1 VESQRANARRTAVA
15 FGSPATPIPQLGV
28 ARDRIGL
35 PAAIGLALIFALVSA
50 YALADGSGRTYE
62 MHAFLPVCATIWA
75 TAELLTA
82 FLLFA
87 QYVVAGRLAYGLLG
101 GAYALSGLLT
111 IPYLAE
117 FPNVFTNPPYSI
129 GQLQASAWLYIAL
142 HCSYPLVIGLT
153 LLTDPSLTS
162 REVSRDRIPGVLAA
176 IVGGAVTLAVGATW
190 AIVAN
195 DDRLP
200 VVVAPNGIFTH
211 AYRSAVAPLAG
222 LCNIFALLT
231 LVRAGINVRPLSR
244 LHVWIGL
251 ALVTTAF
258 DGILSTFAPGRYSL
272 AWYMGKFETIT
283 TASAV
288 LIMLL
293 CEVATLYR
301 RLFDV
306 ASLDPL
312 TGLAN
317 RRRLDEDIH
326 ALLRSRS
333 AADRRLAMLVVDLDE
348 FKAFNDRHG
357 HLAGDEAL
365 RRVATVLRDVACRR
379 HDVVARSGG
388 EEFVIVLPDVSLDD
402 ARSIAER
409 VCRSIEAADLGN
421 VGGIPLRVTA
431 SVGIAYAADG
441 SLMRPEELYERADRS
456 LYAAKADGRNRVV
469 MATATALRR
478 AG

>member
-1 VESQRANARRTAVA
+1 L
-15 FGSPATPIPQLGV
+15 ATPIPQLGV
-28 ARDRIGL
+28 ARDRLCL
-35 PAAIGLALIFALVSA
+35 PAAISLAFIFACASA
-50 YALADGSGRTYE
+50 FALEDGSGRTYE
-62 MHAFLPVCATIWA
+62 VRAFLPVCATIWA

-87 QYVVAGRLAYGLLG
+87 QYVVAGRIAYGLLAA
-101 GAYALSGLLT
+101 AYALPGLLT
-111 IPYLAE
+111 IPYLAT
-117 FPNVFTNPPYSI
+117 FPNIFTNPPYSI
-129 GQLQASAWLYIAL
+129 GEQQISAWLYIAL
-142 HCSYPLVIGLT
+142 HCSYPLVIGVT
-153 LLTDPSLTS
+153 LLVDPTLTS
-162 REVSRDRIPGVLAA
+162 REVSRDRIPTVLGA
-176 IVGGAVTLAVGATW
+176 IVGGVAALAIGVTW

-195 DDRLP
+195 CGHLP
-200 VVVAPNGIFTH
+200 IVVGPNGAFTH
-211 AYRSAVAPLAG
+211 AYTSSIAPVAALCNTFAFLTLIRAG
-222 LCNIFALLT
+222 LT
-231 LVRAGINVRPLSR
+231 VRPLSR

-251 ALVTTAF
+251 ALLTTAF
-258 DGILSTFAPGRYSL
+258 DGILSTFAPGRDSL

-283 TASAV
+283 ASGAV

-317 RRRLDEDIH
+317 RRRLDDDIH
-326 ALLRSRS
+326 ALLRARS
-333 AADRRLAMLVVDLDE
+333 DSDRRLAMLVVDLDE

-357 HLAGDEAL
+357 HVAGDEAL
-365 RRVATVLRDVACRR
+365 RRIAAVLRGVACRR
-379 HDVVARSGG
+379 YDVVARSGG
-388 EEFVIVLPDVSLDD
+388 EEFVIVLPRVSLDD

-421 VGGIPLRVTA
+421 VGGTPLRVTA

-441 SLMRPEELYERADRS
+441 LLTHPEELYERADRS
-456 LYAAKADGRNRVV
+456 LYTAKADGRNRVV
-469 MATATALRR
+469 MATPTTALRR

>member
-1 VESQRANARRTAVA
+1 
-15 FGSPATPIPQLGV
+15 
-28 ARDRIGL
+28 
-35 PAAIGLALIFALVSA
+35 
-50 YALADGSGRTYE
+50 
-62 MHAFLPVCATIWA
+62 LPVCATIWA

-87 QYVVAGRLAYGLLG
+87 QYVVAGRIAFGLLAA
-101 GAYALSGLLT
+101 AYALPGLLT
-111 IPYLAE
+111 IPYLAA
-117 FPNVFTNPPYSI
+117 FPNIFTNPPYSI
-129 GQLQASAWLYIAL
+129 GELQISAWIYIAL
-142 HCSYPLVIGLT
+142 HCSYPLVIGIT
-153 LLTDPSLTS
+153 LLIDPTLTS
-162 REVSRDRIPGVLAA
+162 RQIPRDRIPGVLCA
-176 IVGGAVTLAVGATW
+176 IVGGVAALAVGATW

-195 DDRLP
+195 CDHLP
-200 VVVAPNGIFTH
+200 AVVGPNGQFTH
-211 AYRSAVAPLAG
+211 TYTSTVAPLAA
-222 LCNIFALLT
+222 LCNIFALFTLT
-231 LVRAGINVRPLSR
+231 RVGLTIRPLSR

-251 ALVTTAF
+251 ALLTTGF
-258 DGILSTFAPGRYSL
+258 DGILSTFAPGRNSL

-283 TASAV
+283 ASGVV

-317 RRRLDEDIH
+317 RRRLDDDIH
-326 ALLRSRS
+326 ALLRARS
-333 AADRRLAMLVVDLDE
+333 SSDRRLAMLVVDLDE

-357 HLAGDEAL
+357 HVAGDEAL
-365 RRVATVLRDVACRR
+365 RRIAAVLRGVACRR
-379 HDVVARSGG
+379 YDVVARSGG
-388 EEFVIVLPDVSLDD
+388 EEFVIVLPRVSLDD

-421 VGGIPLRVTA
+421 IGGTTLRATA

-441 SLMRPEELYERADRS
+441 LLTRPEELYERADRS
-456 LYAAKADGRNRVV
+456 LYTAKAAGRNRVV
-469 MATATALRR
+469 MAAPAAALRR

>member
-1 VESQRANARRTAVA
+1 
-15 FGSPATPIPQLGV
+15 V
-28 ARDRIGL
+28 ARDRLGL
-35 PAAIGLALIFALVSA
+35 PAAIALAIFLACVSA
-50 YALADGSGRTYE
+50 YALEDNSGRTYE
-62 MHAFLPVCATIWA
+62 VRAFLPVCATIWA
-75 TAELLTA
+75 AAELLTA

-87 QYVVAGRLAYGLLG
+87 QFIVAGRIAYGLLA

-117 FPNVFTNPPYSI
+117 FPNIFTNPPYSI
-129 GQLQASAWLYIAL
+129 GQLQIAAWFYIAL
-142 HCSYPLVIGLT
+142 HCSYPFVVGVT
-153 LLTDPSLTS
+153 LLIDPTLTS
-162 REVSRDRIPGVLAA
+162 REVSRDRIPGVLVA
-176 IVGGAVTLAVGATW
+176 IVGGVAVLTIGATW

-195 DDRLP
+195 CDRLP
-200 VVVAPNGIFTH
+200 VVVGPHGLFTH
-211 AYRSAVAPLAG
+211 AYTSSIARLAA

-231 LVRAGINVRPLSR
+231 LIRTSIAVRPLNR

-251 ALVTTAF
+251 ALITTAF
-258 DGILSTFAPGRYSL
+258 DGILSTLAPGRDSL

-283 TASAV
+283 TANAV

-317 RRRLDEDIH
+317 RRRLDEDIR
-326 ALLRSRS
+326 ALLRARS
-333 AADRRLAMLVVDLDE
+333 GSDRRIAMLVVDLDE

-357 HLAGDEAL
+357 HVAGDEAL
-365 RRVATVLRDVACRR
+365 RRIAAVLRGVACRR
-379 HDVVARSGG
+379 YDVVARSGG
-388 EEFVIVLPDVSLDD
+388 EEFVIVLPRVSLDD

-409 VCRSIEAADLGN
+409 VCRSIEAADLGS
-421 VGGIPLRVTA
+421 VAGAPLRATA

-441 SLMRPEELYERADRS
+441 LHTRPEELYERADRS
-456 LYAAKADGRNRVV
+456 LYTAKADGRNRVV
-469 MATATALRR
+469 MATPTA
-478 AG
+478 A

>member
-1 VESQRANARRTAVA
+1 V
-15 FGSPATPIPQLGV
+15 
-28 ARDRIGL
+28 
-35 PAAIGLALIFALVSA
+35 
-50 YALADGSGRTYE
+50 YALADGSEHSYE
-62 MHAFLPVCATIWA
+62 VRAFLPVCATIWA

-87 QYVVAGRLAYGLLG
+87 QYVVAGRIAFGLLAA
-101 GAYALSGLLT
+101 AYALPGLLT
-111 IPYLAE
+111 IPYLAA
-117 FPNVFTNPPYSI
+117 FPNIFTNPPYSI
-129 GQLQASAWLYIAL
+129 GELQISAWLYIAL
-142 HCSYPLVIGLT
+142 HCSYPLVIGIT
-153 LLTDPSLTS
+153 LLVDPTLTS
-162 REVSRDRIPGVLAA
+162 REISRDRIPGVLGA
-176 IVGGAVTLAVGATW
+176 IVATVATIVVGATW

-195 DDRLP
+195 CNHLP
-200 VVVAPNGIFTH
+200 VVVGPNGLFTH
-211 AYRSAVAPLAG
+211 TYTSSIAPFAA

-231 LVRAGINVRPLSR
+231 LIRVGFTVRPLSR

-251 ALVTTAF
+251 ALITTAF
-258 DGILSTFAPGRYSL
+258 DGMLSTFAPGRDSL
-272 AWYMGKFETIT
+272 AWYMGKFESV
-283 TASAV
+283 TASGVV

-326 ALLRSRS
+326 ALLRARS
-333 AADRRLAMLVVDLDE
+333 GSDRRLAMLVVDLDE

-357 HLAGDEAL
+357 HVAGDEAL
-365 RRVATVLRDVACRR
+365 RRIASVLRGVACRR
-379 HDVVARSGG
+379 YDVVARSGG
-388 EEFVIVLPDVSLDD
+388 EEFVIVLPRVSLDD

-409 VCRSIEAADLGN
+409 VCRSIEAADLGTLS
-421 VGGIPLRVTA
+421 GTALRVTA

-441 SLMRPEELYERADRS
+441 LLTRPEELYERADRS
-456 LYAAKADGRNRVV
+456 LYTAKADGRNRVV
-469 MATATALRR
+469 MASPAAALRR